1 MSESRRLDNYIQ
13 NLLDMTRLGHGE
25 LKIERDWIN
34 IDDICRSAV
43 QRLNRY
49 MPDVQVKFV
58 LLTQPPLLFVH
69 AALVEQGIF
78 NILENAAKYT
88 PDDNPVIVEL
98 SHTDKDCIIAIE
110 DKGPG
115 IPEGQREQIFDM
127 FYVVA
132 DGDRKKQNTG
142 MGLAICK
149 GMIGAHGGSVKAMS
163 GNSGKGTRFE
173 IRLPLNVNTI
183 EQETNQ

>member
-1 MSESRRLDNYIQ
+1 
-13 NLLDMTRLGHGE
+13 MTRLGHGE
-25 LKIERDWIN
+25 LKIERDWISV
-34 IDDICRSAV
+34 DDICRSAL

-49 MPDVQVKFV
+49 MPHVTTEFAS
-58 LLTQPPLLFVH
+58 LTTPPLLFVH
-69 AALVEQGIF
+69 AALIEQGLF
-78 NILENAAKYT
+78 NILENAAKFT
-88 PDDNPVIVEL
+88 PDDAPVVVEL
-98 SHTDKDCIIAIE
+98 SHTDAECIIAIE

-115 IPEGQREQIFDM
+115 IPEAQRDQIFDM

-163 GNSGKGTRFE
+163 GSSGQGTRFE
-173 IRLPLNVNTI
+173 IHLPLNVNTA
-183 EQETNQ
+183 EKDTKQ